1 MTMGYRTPN
10 RTRTLPWE
18 VLTLRTCALGSTD
31 VCIWSVFLFII
42 VKQKGSLLG
51 STSHSQGLCC
61 GAHYSAIIP
70 FPVAPFGGAQLGDL
84 TALFFLPAW
93 GLWLELDESVG
104 LGGELMG
111 LRFWPG
117 RS

>member
-1 MTMGYRTPN
+1 
-10 RTRTLPWE
+10 
-18 VLTLRTCALGSTD
+18 
-31 VCIWSVFLFII
+31 LF
-42 VKQKGSLLG
+42 G

-61 GAHYSAIIP
+61 GAYYYSAIIP
-70 FPVAPFGGAQLGDL
+70 FPVAPFVGAQLGDL
-84 TALFFLPAW
+84 TALFFFLPAW
-93 GLWLELDESVG
+93 GLWLELDESVS